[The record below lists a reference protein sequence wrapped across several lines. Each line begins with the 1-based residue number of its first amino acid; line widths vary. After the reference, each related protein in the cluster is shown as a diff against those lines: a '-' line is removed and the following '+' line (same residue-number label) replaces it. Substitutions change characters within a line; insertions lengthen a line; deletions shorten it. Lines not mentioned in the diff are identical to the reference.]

1 MKTANELLAY
11 MIINANLPLE
21 EREAMFNVLPK
32 EERAKIKNA
41 FQVAGKI
48 IEANLTTKQQTTGQ
62 FQTALDLM
70 AFIVRDETAGFETL
84 AEAHEALPLAE
95 KLKVKAALAKAKQ
108 IVTHEAS
115 TIANEAGEDRNFDDW
130 ERIEKHRD
138 KLKDLEN
145 KDRWKSYHN
154 FCILIC
160 CVLCCVLILSFSQIS
175 IYFSIKSEIYFVLL
189 IIYSITFFSWMTFRI
204 LWKLKHNVYSLSLN
218 FVELLFGSFFISCA
232 VWWLVGDLFMAT
244 TYGIRFVD

>member
-1 MKTANELLAY
+1 MKTADEVLAY
-11 MIINANLPLE
+11 MIINTNLALE
-21 EREAMFNVLPK
+21 EREAMFDALPK

-41 FQVAGKI
+41 FQAAGKI
-48 IEANLTTKQQTTGQ
+48 IEANITAKQQKTGQ
-62 FQTALDLM
+62 FQTAIDLM

-95 KLKVKAALAKAKQ
+95 KLKMKGALAKAKQ
-108 IVTHEAS
+108 IITHEAS
-115 TIANEAGEDRNFDDW
+115 TIANKAGEDRNFDDW

-145 KDRWKSYHN
+145 KDYGKHYHN
-154 FCILIC
+154 FCILISCVVC
-160 CVLCCVLILSFSQIS
+160 CVLFLLFSQIS
-175 IYFSIKSEIYFVLL
+175 IYFSLKPDIYFVLL
-189 IIYSITFFSWMTFRI
+189 MFYCITVFSWMTFRV

-218 FVELLFGSFFISCA
+218 FGELLFGSFIISCV